1 MKWFGRGDR
10 DYREELDAHLEME
23 VRENLDR
30 GMSPHEARQAALRTF
45 GNALAVRQKLAEAR
59 PLHFWQTLSQDVRYG
74 TRLLKRSPALTA
86 TIVFTLALGIG
97 ANAAIF
103 SLVEAVLLRMLPVR
117 EPHSLVIVRAL
128 SRQGARDSFSHTD
141 YEWLRDHNRAFS
153 AMSASAV
160 WQMSLDA
167 GDHKERV
174 IAELVSGNYFT
185 LLGVEPAAGRMIT
198 VDDDRQGRLVA
209 VLSHAFWQRA
219 FAGRADALGRDLR
232 LERTSL
238 AIVGV
243 APQGFEGEFAGNPPD
258 FWLPLGAQPAVSGP
272 GRSSL
277 HTRNTSWLDV
287 MARLRPDVT
296 AAQAQAGM
304 QPLLESLRADLRVD
318 SQNDY
323 LGAITIE
330 PGGGGLSSLRDY
342 YAQPLRVLMA
352 LVAVVLLIACANVA
366 NLLLARSAARRR
378 EFAVRLAIGAG
389 RARVVRQLLTE
400 SFLLA
405 AMASVAGLAMADG
418 IVRMLLAVSEVQ
430 GLEVHLNLSV
440 LAFTVAISA
449 AAAVTFGLAPAVQC
463 NRIDPWPTLKEGIT
477 AAGTGA
483 RFSPSRLLV
492 VTQTALSLVL
502 VIASGLLL
510 RTFLNLKAID
520 PGFDEHVL
528 EANLDTSLVSGNG
541 VALGNALLERLSAVP
556 GVERASFS
564 QFGFARGASRI
575 CCISLE
581 GYVPHANEDKNVRI
595 QPVSAEYFRSLSIPL
610 IAGRPF
616 ADADRNGAPRV
627 AIINETMARYY
638 FRGADPLG
646 KRFAWWHTAPKDI
659 EIVGV
664 VKDAK
669 YDNLRQDSPRL
680 VYLPA
685 LQQGFFSPGPNFVQI
700 RGKTHSE
707 RQLATLL
714 QDCRAAIRTVNPNIR
729 IVSLEPLAAAVNR
742 TLAPERLVSWLSMGF
757 GIVAILLTSIGLYGI
772 LAYNVVRK
780 TTEFGIRMA
789 LGAGRLTI
797 LRMVMKEA
805 LLLVSIGLMLGLAA
819 AVSFGNLAAKLLFG
833 VQPRDTMTFASATLI
848 LILVAIAAGYIPARR
863 ATRVEP
869 ATALRNG

>member
-1 MKWFGRGDR
+1 MKWLGRGDR
-10 DYREELDAHLEME
+10 DYRDELDAHLEME

-45 GNALAVRQKLAEAR
+45 GNALAVRQQLAEAR
-59 PLHFWQTLSQDVRYG
+59 PLHFWLTVSQDVRYG
-74 TRLLKRSPALTA
+74 ARVLKRSPGFTA
-86 TIVFTLALGIG
+86 TSVFTLALAIG

-128 SRQGARDSFSHTD
+128 NRQGGRDSFSHTD
-141 YEWLRDHNRAFS
+141 YEWLRDHSRAFS

-160 WQMSLDA
+160 RKMTLDA

-174 IAELVSGNYFT
+174 TAELVSGNYFG
-185 LLGVEPAAGRMIT
+185 LLGVEPAAGGTIT
-198 VDDDRQGRLVA
+198 VDDDHQGRLIA
-209 VLSHAFWQRA
+209 VLSHAFWQRS
-219 FAGRADALGRDLR
+219 FGGRDDALGRNLR
-232 LERTSL
+232 LDGASL
-238 AIVGV
+238 TIVGV
-243 APQGFEGEFAGNPPD
+243 APPGFAGEVAGNPPD
-258 FWLPLGAQPAVSGP
+258 FWIPLGAQPALSAG
-272 GRSSL
+272 GGSTL
-277 HTRNTSWLDV
+277 HTRNVSWLDV
-287 MARLRPDVT
+287 MARLRPGVT

-304 QPLLESLRADLRVD
+304 QPLLESLRADLGVD

-342 YAQPLRVLMA
+342 YAQPLRLLMA

-366 NLLLARSAARRR
+366 NLLVAQSAARRR

-400 SFLLA
+400 SFLLV
-405 AMASVAGLAMADG
+405 AMASIAGLALADG
-418 IVRMLLAVSEVQ
+418 LVRMLLAVSAVQ

-440 LAFTVAISA
+440 LAFTVATSS
-449 AAAVTFGLAPAVQC
+449 AAAVTFGLAPALQC
-463 NRIDPWPTLKEGIT
+463 NRIDPWPTLKDATTG
-477 AAGTGA
+477 AGTGP

-510 RTFLNLKAID
+510 RTLLNLKAID
-520 PGFDEHVL
+520 PGFDEQVL
-528 EANLDTSLVSGNG
+528 EANLDTSLVSGND
-541 VALGNALLERLSAVP
+541 VALGTALLERLSTVP

-564 QFGFARGASRI
+564 QFGFGRGASRI
-575 CCISLE
+575 CCISFE
-581 GYVPHANEDKNVRI
+581 GYVPHANEDKSVRI
-595 QPVSAEYFRSLSIPL
+595 QPVSAEYFRSLSIPV

-616 ADADRNGAPRV
+616 ADTDRNRAPRV
-627 AIINETMARYY
+627 AIINETMARHY

-664 VKDAK
+664 VRDAK

-685 LQQGFFSPGPNFVQI
+685 LQQGSGPSFVQI
-700 RGKTHSE
+700 RAKTHSE
-707 RQLATLL
+707 RQGVTLF
-714 QDCRAAIRTVNPNIR
+714 QDLRSAIRAVNPGIR
-729 IVSLEPLAAAVNR
+729 IVSLEPLSAAVNR
-742 TLAPERLVSWLSMGF
+742 TLAPERLVSWLSLGF
-757 GIVAILLTSIGLYGI
+757 GIVAILLTSVGLYGI

-780 TTEFGIRMA
+780 TKEFGIRMA

-797 LRMVMKEA
+797 VRMVMVEA
-805 LLLVSIGLMLGLAA
+805 VLLVGIGLMLGLAA
-819 AVSFGNLAAKLLFG
+819 AASFGHLAANLLFG
-833 VQPRDTMTFASATLI
+833 VQPRDTTTFALATLI
-848 LILVAIAAGYIPARR
+848 LVLVAMAAGCIPARR

>member
-1 MKWFGRGDR
+1 MTWFGRGDR
-10 DYREELDAHLEME
+10 DYCEELDAHLEME

-30 GMSPHEARQAALRTF
+30 GMSPQEARQAALRTF
-45 GNALAVRQKLAEAR
+45 GNVLAVRHQLAEAR

-74 TRLLKRSPALTA
+74 ARLLKRSPGLTA
-86 TIVFTLALGIG
+86 TIVFTLALAIG

-128 SRQGARDSFSHTD
+128 SRQGSRDSFSHTD
-141 YEWLRDHNRAFS
+141 YEWLRDHGQAFS

-160 WQMSLDA
+160 WKMTLDT
-167 GDHKERV
+167 GQQKERV
-174 IAELVSGNYFT
+174 TAELVSGNYFA
-185 LLGVEPAAGRMIT
+185 LLGVEPAAGRTIT
-198 VDDDRQGRLVA
+198 VDDDHQGRLIA
-209 VLSHAFWQRA
+209 VLSHAYWQRS
-219 FAGRADALGRDLR
+219 FAGRDDALGKNLR
-232 LERTSL
+232 VGEASL

-243 APQGFEGEFAGNPPD
+243 APPGFGGEFAGNPPD
-258 FWLPLGAQPAVSGP
+258 FWIPLGAQPALTAGEGST
-272 GRSSL
+272 L
-277 HTRNTSWLDV
+277 HTRNVSWLDV
-287 MARLRPDVT
+287 MARLRPGVT
-296 AAQAQAGM
+296 AAQAQAEM

-330 PGGGGLSSLRDY
+330 PGGGGFSSLRDY
-342 YAQPLRVLMA
+342 YAQPLRLLMA

-366 NLLLARSAARRR
+366 NLLVAQSAARRR

-400 SFLLA
+400 SFLLV
-405 AMASVAGLAMADG
+405 AMASVAGLALADG
-418 IVRMLLAVSEVQ
+418 IVRVLLAVSAVQ

-440 LAFTVAISA
+440 LAFTVATSS
-449 AAAVTFGLAPAVQC
+449 AAAVTFGLAPALQC
-463 NRIDPWPTLKEGIT
+463 NRIDPWPTLKDGST
-477 AAGTGA
+477 GTGPGT

-510 RTFLNLKAID
+510 RTLLNLKAID
-520 PGFDEHVL
+520 RGFDEQVL

-541 VALGNALLERLSAVP
+541 VALGTALLERLSTVP

-564 QFGFARGASRI
+564 QFGFGRGASRI

-581 GYVPHANEDKNVRI
+581 GYVPQANEDKSVRI
-595 QPVSAEYFRSLSIPL
+595 QPVSAEYFRSLSIPV

-616 ADADRNGAPRV
+616 ADTDRNRAPRV
-627 AIINETMARYY
+627 AIINETMARHY

-664 VKDAK
+664 VRDAK

-685 LQQGFFSPGPNFVQI
+685 LQQGSGPNFVQI
-700 RGKTHSE
+700 RAKTHGE
-707 RQLATLL
+707 RQVATLF
-714 QDCRAAIRTVNPNIR
+714 QDLRAAIRTVNPGIR
-729 IVSLEPLAAAVNR
+729 IVSLEPLSAAVNR

-757 GIVAILLTSIGLYGI
+757 GIVAILLTSVGLYGI
-772 LAYNVVRK
+772 LAYNVVRRTK
-780 TTEFGIRMA
+780 EFGIRMS

-797 LRMVMKEA
+797 VRIVMTEA
-805 LLLVSIGLMLGLAA
+805 VLLVGIGLMLGLAA
-819 AVSFGNLAAKLLFG
+819 AASFGSLAAKLLFG
-833 VQPRDTMTFASATLI
+833 VQPRDAMTFASATLI
-848 LILVAIAAGYIPARR
+848 LVLVAIAAGYIPACR